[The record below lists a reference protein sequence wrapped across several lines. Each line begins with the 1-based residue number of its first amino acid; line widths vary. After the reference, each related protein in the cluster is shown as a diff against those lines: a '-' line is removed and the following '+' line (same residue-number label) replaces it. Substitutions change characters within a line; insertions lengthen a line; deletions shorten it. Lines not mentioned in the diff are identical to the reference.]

1 MSPEIFLPYISELIK
16 WNKSINL
23 IHDDT
28 IKNIHSRHILDSL
41 QLSSFLDYSNDIIV
55 DIGSGAGLPGMILA
69 IGGASNVH
77 LIEPTSKKNVFLNH
91 IKNLYKLPV
100 TIHECCWKD
109 AKINNATIVTSRAF
123 SSLNNLLD
131 AMIFVSRE
139 TIGARGIFLK
149 GEKVKEEIA
158 EAKNNWIFQYELSQN
173 IIHENGFIIKVWNV
187 CKK

>member
-1 MSPEIFLPYISELIK
+1 MSPKIFLPFIAELIK

-41 QLSSFLDYSNDIIV
+41 QLSSFVDYSKDIII

-69 IGGASNVH
+69 IDGASNVH

-91 IKNLYKLPV
+91 IKNLYRLPV
-100 TIHECCWKD
+100 TIHECGWTD
-109 AKINNATIVTSRAF
+109 VKIHNATVVTSRAF
-123 SSLNNLLD
+123 SSLNNLLE
-131 AMIFVSRE
+131 AMVFVSRE
-139 TIGARGIFLK
+139 TIDARGIFLK
-149 GEKVKEEIA
+149 GEKIEDEIA
-158 EAKNNWIFQYELSQN
+158 EAKNNWNFQYELSQN
-173 IIHENGFIIKVWNV
+173 TIHENGFIIKVWNV